1 MSELQIGLAGIAA
14 LFLLLAT
21 SMPVA
26 FAMTLVGAA
35 GFAVMVNGPAA
46 LHMLVTDWYDTFSS
60 YGLTVIPLFVLM
72 GQVAFHTGISRKLF
86 DAAHCWFGWLRGG
99 LAMSTVGACTAF
111 GAICGSGP
119 ATAATMAA
127 VALPEMKRYRYHPG
141 FAAGTVAAGG
151 SIGMMIPP
159 SVVFIVYGVMTEQ
172 SIGKLFIAGI
182 VPGLLISGLF
192 MATIWL
198 ACRLRPDLAPP
209 VTAAGWRER
218 FRSLGGVVEI
228 LLLFALVM
236 GGMFAGW
243 FTPTEAAAVGAAGS
257 LALAAL
263 ARKLTFRMVATALGE
278 TLRTS
283 CMVLAIVA
291 GATVFGHFLQV
302 TNVPMELATWL
313 AGLPLPPWGVM
324 LLIIGFYLVAGMFLD
339 ALALV
344 LLTIPIFY
352 PVVIQLGFDPIW
364 FGVMIVLLT
373 QMGVISPP
381 VGVNVYVVSGM
392 DRAVPLQS
400 VFKGALPFLAA
411 LIVAAL
417 LLLAFPAIA
426 TAPTAWVK

>member
-1 MSELQIGLAGIAA
+1 MSNLQAGLLGIAL
-14 LFLLLAT
+14 LFALLAS

-26 FAMTLVGAA
+26 FAMTLVGLA
-35 GFAVMVNGPAA
+35 GFAVVVGAPAA
-46 LHMLVTDWYDTFSS
+46 LNLLVTDYYDTFSS

-72 GQVAFHTGISRKLF
+72 GQVAFHAGISRKLF
-86 DAAHCWFGWLRGG
+86 ASAQCWFGWLRGG
-99 LAMSTVGACTAF
+99 LAMATVGACTAF

-127 VALPEMKRYRYHPG
+127 VALPEMRRYKYHPG

-172 SIGKLFIAGI
+172 SIGKLFVAGI
-182 VPGLLISGLF
+182 VPGLMIAALF
-192 MATIWL
+192 MAAIRIV
-198 ACRLRPDLAPP
+198 CRLRPGLAPP
-209 VTAAGWRER
+209 AAAATWRER
-218 FRSLGGVVEI
+218 FRSLSGAIEI

-243 FTPTEAAAVGAAGS
+243 FTPTEAAAIGAAGS
-257 LALAAL
+257 VALALAS
-263 ARKLTFRMVATALGE
+263 RKCSFRMLATAMDE

-302 TNVPMELATWL
+302 TNVPAELASWM
-313 AGLPLPPWGVM
+313 AGLPLPPWGIM
-324 LLIIGFYLVAGMFLD
+324 LAVIFFYLVASMFLD

-344 LLTIPIFY
+344 MLTIPIFY
-352 PVVIQLGFDPIW
+352 PVVVGLGYDPIW
-364 FGVMIVLLT
+364 FGVIIVLVT
-373 QMGVISPP
+373 QMGVITPP

-392 DRAVPLQS
+392 DRGVSLQD

-411 LIVAAL
+411 LIAAAL
-417 LLLAFPAIA
+417 LLVAFPGIA
-426 TAPTAWVK
+426 TAPAGWVK